1 MISQARHDSSFP
13 ELVCYMEQLTHV
25 FRGLLGISA
34 FLGLAFLFCNNRRA
48 INWRLIG
55 AGMALQIVF
64 AALVLHVGW
73 FKTGMDSLARM
84 FVWVVDFSAEGAGF
98 VFGGLTTNRAV
109 FGFIF
114 AFSILPTIIFF
125 SALTSALYY
134 LGVLQKVVYSIAW
147 ILSRTM
153 KLSGA
158 ESLSTAANIFVGQ
171 TEAPLMIKPY
181 LERMTK
187 SEVLCVMIGGM
198 ANTAGGVLAGYI
210 GLLGGASEQSKQFFA
225 LHMLIQS
232 IISAPAAIVVAK
244 LLYPQTEEIDRDL
257 NVSREKLG
265 ANLLDAICLG
275 TTDGLKLALNV
286 GAMLIAFTALIA
298 LCNGAISC
306 TLGDWF
312 GLNAWAT
319 SISGGQYTVF
329 NLQFILGLIGAPFA
343 WLIGVGPGQL
353 FIAGQ
358 LLGEKTVL
366 NEFVAYSSMAKL
378 KDTGV
383 LSDPRAILVLTY
395 ALSGFSNIVS
405 IGIQVGGISALAPSQ
420 RENLARLGWRALLG
434 GSIACFLTAC
444 VASMLT

>member
-1 MISQARHDSSFP
+1 
-13 ELVCYMEQLTHV
+13 MEQLTHV
-25 FRGLLGISA
+25 FRGLLGLVA
-34 FLGLAFLFCNNRRA
+34 FLGLALLFSNNRRA
-48 INWRLIG
+48 INWRLVG

-73 FKTGMDSLARM
+73 FKTGMDGLARA

-98 VFGGLTTNRAV
+98 VFGGLASNRAA

-134 LGVLQKVVYSIAW
+134 LGIIQKVVYGIAW
-147 ILSRTM
+147 VLSRTM
-153 KLSGA
+153 KLSGT
-158 ESLSTAANIFVGQ
+158 ESLSAAANIFVGQ
-171 TEAPLMIKPY
+171 TEAPLMVKPY

-210 GLLGGASEQSKQFFA
+210 GLLGGASEESKQFFA

-244 LLYPQTEEIDRDL
+244 LLYPQTEEIDRNL
-257 NVSREKLG
+257 NVSREQIG
-265 ANLLDAICLG
+265 TNLLDAICVG

-286 GAMLIAFTALIA
+286 GAMLIAFTGLVA
-298 LCNGAISC
+298 LCNGMISS

-312 GLNAWAT
+312 GLNSWAS
-319 SISGGQYTVF
+319 SISGGQYQVF
-329 NLQFILGLIGAPFA
+329 NLQFILGLIGTPFA
-343 WLIGVGPGQL
+343 WLIGVDSGQL

-383 LSDPRAILVLTY
+383 LHDPRAILVLTY

-405 IGIQVGGISALAPSQ
+405 IGIQVGGISALAPGQ
-420 RENLARLGWRALLG
+420 RTNLAQLGWRALLG

-444 VASMLT
+444 VAGMLS

>member
-1 MISQARHDSSFP
+1 
-13 ELVCYMEQLTHV
+13 MEQLTHL
-25 FRGLLGISA
+25 FRGLLGLAA
-34 FLGLAFLFCNNRRA
+34 FLALALLFSNNRRA
-48 INWRLIG
+48 INWRLI
-55 AGMALQIVF
+55 AMGMALQIVF
-64 AALVLHVGW
+64 AMLVLHVGW
-73 FKTGMDSLARM
+73 FKTGMDGLASA
-84 FVWVVDFSAEGAGF
+84 FVWVVDFAAEGAGF
-98 VFGGLTTNRAV
+98 VFGGLATNRAA

-134 LGVLQKVVYSIAW
+134 LGVLQKVVYGIAW
-147 ILSRTM
+147 VLSRTM
-153 KLSGA
+153 KLSGT
-158 ESLSTAANIFVGQ
+158 ESLSAAANIFVGQ
-171 TEAPLMIKPY
+171 TEAPLMVKPY

-198 ANTAGGVLAGYI
+198 ANTAGGVLAGYV
-210 GLLGGASEQSKQFFA
+210 GLLGGASEESRKFFA

-244 LLYPQTEEIDRDL
+244 ILYPQTEEIDQNL
-257 NVSREKLG
+257 NVSKEQIG
-265 ANLLDAICLG
+265 TNLLDAICVG

-286 GAMLIAFTALIA
+286 GAMLIAFTSLVA
-298 LCNGAISC
+298 LCNGMISS
-306 TLGDWF
+306 TLGNWF
-312 GLNAWAT
+312 GLNAWAA
-319 SISGGQYTVF
+319 SISGGQYHLF
-329 NLQFILGLIGAPFA
+329 NLQFMLGLIGTPFA
-343 WLIGVGPGQL
+343 WLIGVDSGQL
-353 FIAGQ
+353 FLAGQ

-383 LSDPRAILVLTY
+383 LHDPRAILVLTY

-405 IGIQVGGISALAPSQ
+405 IGIQVGGISALAPGQ

-444 VASMLT
+444 VAGMLT

>member
-1 MISQARHDSSFP
+1 
-13 ELVCYMEQLTHV
+13 MEQLTHV
-25 FRGLLGISA
+25 FRGLLGLVA
-34 FLGLAFLFCNNRRA
+34 FLGLALLFSNNRRA
-48 INWRLIG
+48 INWRLI
-55 AGMALQIVF
+55 ATGMGLQIVF

-73 FKTGMDSLARM
+73 FKSGMDGLASA
-84 FVWVVDFSAEGAGF
+84 FVWVVDFSGEGASF
-98 VFGGLTTNRAV
+98 VFGRLSSDRTA

-134 LGVLQKVVYSIAW
+134 LGILQRVVHGIAW
-147 ILSRTM
+147 VLSKTM
-153 KLSGA
+153 KLSGT

-171 TEAPLMIKPY
+171 TEAPLMVKPY

-210 GLLGGASEQSKQFFA
+210 GLLGGASEESRKFFA

-244 LLYPQTEEIDRDL
+244 LLYPQTEEIDRNL
-257 NVSREKLG
+257 YVSKEQIG
-265 ANLLDAICLG
+265 TNLIDAICVG

-286 GAMLIAFTALIA
+286 GAMLIAFTGLIA
-298 LCNGAISC
+298 LCNGAISH

-312 GLNAWAT
+312 GLNAWAA
-319 SISGGQYTVF
+319 SISGGQYPVF
-329 NLQFILGLIGAPFA
+329 NLQFILGLIGTPFA
-343 WLIGVGPGQL
+343 WLIGVDSGQL

-378 KDTGV
+378 KETGV
-383 LSDPRAILVLTY
+383 LHDPRAILVLTY

-405 IGIQVGGISALAPSQ
+405 IGIQVGGIGALAPNQ
-420 RENLARLGWRALLG
+420 RSNLAKLGVKALIG

-444 VASMLT
+444 VAGMLT

>member
-1 MISQARHDSSFP
+1 
-13 ELVCYMEQLTHV
+13 MEQLTHV
-25 FRGLLGISA
+25 FRGLLGIVA
-34 FLGLAFLFCNNRRA
+34 FLGLALLFSNNRKA
-48 INWRLIG
+48 INWRLIATG
-55 AGMALQIVF
+55 VALQIVF

-73 FKTGMDSLARM
+73 FKTGMDGLASA
-84 FVWVVDFSAEGAGF
+84 FVWVVDFSAQGAEF
-98 VFGGLTTNRAV
+98 VFGRLSSDRTA

-134 LGVLQKVVYSIAW
+134 LGVLQKVVYGIAW
-147 ILSRTM
+147 LLSRTM
-153 KLSGA
+153 KLSGT

-171 TEAPLMIKPY
+171 TEAPLIVKPY

-210 GLLGGASEQSKQFFA
+210 GLLGGASEESRKFFA

-232 IISAPAAIVVAK
+232 IISAPAAIVVSK
-244 LLYPQTEEIDRDL
+244 LIYPQTEEIDQNL
-257 NVSREKLG
+257 NVSKEQIG
-265 ANLLDAICLG
+265 TNLIDAICVG

-286 GAMLIAFTALIA
+286 GAMLIAFTGLIA
-298 LCNGAISC
+298 LCNSTISS

-312 GLNAWAT
+312 GLNTWANAV
-319 SISGGQYTVF
+319 SGGQYHVF
-329 NLQFILGLIGAPFA
+329 NLQFILGLIGLPFA
-343 WLIGVGPGQL
+343 WLIGVDSGQL
-353 FIAGQ
+353 FLAGQ

-378 KDTGV
+378 KDTGI
-383 LSDPRAILVLTY
+383 LHDPRAILVLTY

-405 IGIQVGGISALAPSQ
+405 IGIQVGGISALAPGQ

-444 VASMLT
+444 VAGMLT

>member
-1 MISQARHDSSFP
+1 
-13 ELVCYMEQLTHV
+13 MEQLTHV
-25 FRGLLGISA
+25 FRGLLGIA
-34 FLGLAFLFCNNRRA
+34 ALLGLSLLFCNNRRA

-55 AGMALQIVF
+55 AGLALQIVF

-73 FKTGMDSLARM
+73 FKNSMEGLARL

-98 VFGGLTTNRAV
+98 VFGGLATNRAA

-134 LGVLQKVVYSIAW
+134 LGVLQKVVYGIAW
-147 ILSRTM
+147 VLSRTM

-158 ESLSTAANIFVGQ
+158 ESLSAAANIFVGQ
-171 TEAPLMIKPY
+171 TEAPLMVKPY

-210 GLLGGASEQSKQFFA
+210 GLLGGASEEAKQFFA

-232 IISAPAAIVVAK
+232 IISAPAAIIVAK

-257 NVSREKLG
+257 NVSREKIG
-265 ANLLDAICLG
+265 ANLIDAICVG

-286 GAMLIAFTALIA
+286 GAMLVAFTALIA
-298 LCNGAISC
+298 LCNGAISS
-306 TLGDWF
+306 TLGNWF
-312 GLNAWAT
+312 GLNGWAS
-319 SISGGQYTVF
+319 SISGGQYPVF
-329 NLQFILGLIGAPFA
+329 NLQFLLGLIGAPFA
-343 WLIGVGPGQL
+343 WLIGVDSGQL

-366 NEFVAYSSMAKL
+366 NEFVAYSSMSKL
-378 KDTGV
+378 KDSGV
-383 LSDPRAILVLTY
+383 LHDPRAILVLTY

-405 IGIQVGGISALAPSQ
+405 IGIQVGGISALAPNQ

-444 VASMLT
+444 VAGMLT

>member
-1 MISQARHDSSFP
+1 MD
-13 ELVCYMEQLTHV
+13 QLTHV
-25 FRGLLGISA
+25 FRGLLGLA
-34 FLGLAFLFCNNRRA
+34 VFLGLAFLFSNNRKA

-55 AGMALQIVF
+55 TGVVLQIVF

-73 FKTGMDSLARM
+73 FKTGMDGLASA
-84 FVWVVDFSAEGAGF
+84 FVWVVDFSAQGAEF
-98 VFGGLTTNRAV
+98 VFGRLSSDRTA

-134 LGVLQKVVYSIAW
+134 LGVLQKVVYGIAW
-147 ILSRTM
+147 LLSRTM
-153 KLSGA
+153 KLSGT

-171 TEAPLMIKPY
+171 TEAPLIVKPY

-210 GLLGGASEQSKQFFA
+210 GLLGGASEESRKFFA

-232 IISAPAAIVVAK
+232 IISAPAAIVVSK
-244 LLYPQTEEIDRDL
+244 LIYPQTEEIDQNL
-257 NVSREKLG
+257 NVSKEQIG
-265 ANLLDAICLG
+265 TNLIDAICVG

-286 GAMLIAFTALIA
+286 GAMLIAFTGLIA
-298 LCNGAISC
+298 LCNSTISS

-312 GLNAWAT
+312 GLNTWANT
-319 SISGGQYTVF
+319 VSGGQYHVF
-329 NLQFILGLIGAPFA
+329 NLQFILGLIGLPFA
-343 WLIGVGPGQL
+343 WLIGVDSGQL
-353 FIAGQ
+353 FLAGQ

-378 KDTGV
+378 KDAGI
-383 LSDPRAILVLTY
+383 LHDPRAILVLTY

-405 IGIQVGGISALAPSQ
+405 IGIQVGGISALAPGQ
-420 RENLARLGWRALLG
+420 RENLARLGWHALLG

-444 VASMLT
+444 VAGMLT